1 MLAGDFIKVSQKRA
15 IFRSDGLMG
24 EKDVGKRV
32 FVLVAE
38 SFEIEGRKRVEVP
51 VLRGDWPSQ

>member
-1 MLAGDFIKVSQKRA
+1 MFAGDLVKISQKRA

-38 SFEIEGRKRVEVP
+38 SFEIEEKGLKFRF
-51 VLRGDWPSQ
+51 